1 MDQTA
6 AASTAGEETTRP
18 ALFAAGGVLG
28 ALVSSSCCVLPLA
41 LFSLGAGGAWIGQLA
56 ALAPYQPIFLA
67 VTLGFLGAGFWRV
80 YRKPQAVC
88 IRPASQRGV
97 RIALW
102 SAAALAVIAAAFPY
116 VAPPL
121 LGI

>member
-1 MDQTA
+1 MDQSTA
-6 AASTAGEETTRP
+6 APTAGEETARP
-18 ALFAAGGVLG
+18 ALLAAGGVLG

-41 LFSLGAGGAWIGQLA
+41 LFSVGAGGAWIGQLA

-67 VTLGFLGAGFWRV
+67 VTLGFLGGGFWIV
-80 YRKPQAVC
+80 YRRPKAAC
-88 IRPASQRGV
+88 IRPGSRRAV

-102 SAAALAVIAAAFPY
+102 SAAALAVTAAAFPY